1 MRRTSIVILVSLWS
15 YANCSEIE
23 VLDVNLNQPYNITC
37 GITDIENMESCF
49 LKNPQD
55 QTTLWRDYTG
65 RYLTLEEERIDGIDS
80 YLVCGVE
87 VQYARKWDSGKWRCV
102 VTTKTSDK
110 SIAIVEEIQ
119 VIVHVETVNPG
130 LEESS
135 FSDSLTN
142 PKNVTINNIT
152 LEEPWKGDKTLV
164 TKEDYDADTQLD
176 IPQPSSKESSSFI
189 FVTVSPDQDSEIQPN
204 KILPDNSTVREN
216 SASYAIN
223 PNNLIS
229 LLTYL
234 QLVTFP
240 YM

>member
-1 MRRTSIVILVSLWS
+1 M
-15 YANCSEIE
+15 
-23 VLDVNLNQPYNITC
+23 
-37 GITDIENMESCF
+37 
-49 LKNPQD
+49 
-55 QTTLWRDYTG
+55 WRDYTG
-65 RYLTLEEERIDGIDS
+65 RYLTLKEERIDGIES
-80 YLVCGVE
+80 SLVCGVE
-87 VQYARKWDSGKWRCV
+87 VQYTRKWDSGKWRCV

-119 VIVHVETVNPG
+119 VIVHVDTVNPG

-152 LEEPWKGDKTLV
+152 LEEAWKGDETLV
-164 TKEDYDADTQLD
+164 TKEDYDAHTHLD

-216 SASYAIN
+216 SASYAIK
-223 PNNLIS
+223 PNNLVI
-229 LLTYL
+229 LFTYL
-234 QLVTFP
+234 QLVTFL

>member
-1 MRRTSIVILVSLWS
+1 MRRTSIVILVSLWC
-15 YANCSEIE
+15 YGNCSEIE

-65 RYLTLEEERIDGIDS
+65 RYLTLEEERIGRIES
-80 YLVCGVE
+80 PLVCGVE

-110 SIAIVEEIQ
+110 NITIVEEIQ
-119 VIVHVETVNPG
+119 VIVHVETVNPKS
-130 LEESS
+130 EENS

-142 PKNVTINNIT
+142 
-152 LEEPWKGDKTLV
+152 GDKTLV
-164 TKEDYDADTQLD
+164 TKEDYDADTHLD

-189 FVTVSPDQDSEIQPN
+189 SVTVSPEQDSEIQP
-204 KILPDNSTVREN
+204 KEMLPDNSTMREN

-223 PNNLIS
+223 PNNLII